1 MRKETTNHELSAT
14 SEMCHHA
21 FDTLLSHLIS
31 NHTINV
37 QILEYIPNHAHCP
50 LFVTWETKEGNQE
63 SRMCKNEEHDY
74 RLRGCIGTL
83 SPKHVSS
90 SLGEYA
96 GISAF
101 RDSRFQPIQLSEVRH
116 LKVAVS
122 LLVCYEEC
130 QHAYDWIV
138 GIHGIIISFTANGRH
153 YNATYLPEVSK
164 QQGWTQQEAIESL
177 VRKAGWNGRIQE
189 PIIQYIKCTRYQ
201 SSKEHMVYEEYVRR
215 LKYETA
221 TTA

>member
-1 MRKETTNHELSAT
+1 M
-14 SEMCHHA
+14 
-21 FDTLLSHLIS
+21 
-31 NHTINV
+31 
-37 QILEYIPNHAHCP
+37 
-50 LFVTWETKEGNQE
+50 
-63 SRMCKNEEHDY
+63 
-74 RLRGCIGTL
+74 
-83 SPKHVSS
+83 
-90 SLGEYA
+90 
-96 GISAF
+96 
-101 RDSRFQPIQLSEVRH
+101 
-116 LKVAVS
+116 S

-138 GIHGIIISFTANGRH
+138 GIHGIIISFTTNGRH

-189 PIIQYIKCTRYQ
+189 PIIQSIKCTRYQ

-221 TTA
+221 TTALSELSGKKKGFRSQIIRFTTRAIYMLLLSTLYRPR